1 MKKQVVITCLALAL
15 IGCQPY
21 SREATKEYELPKALE
36 HCTVHEI
43 SNGQLREL
51 YVVLCPGKT
60 TTATIKDGKYPTYI
74 SLIE

>member
-1 MKKQVVITCLALAL
+1 MRKQVVITCLALAL

-51 YVVLCPGKT
+51 YVVLCPGKLLLPRSK
-60 TTATIKDGKYPTYI
+60 TASTQRTFP
-74 SLIE
+74 